1 MLSLFDKLAKQV
13 LLIGGCGFFDAQ
25 FYLLVHN
32 LIMYLHL
39 ILVKIQVRVR
49 LALMLLFVQI
59 LHRQVMG
66 QFFSYGGKKWFGYG
80 G

>member
-13 LLIGGCGFFDAQ
+13 LLIGGCSFFYAQ

-39 ILVKIQVRVR
+39 ILVKIQVWVR

-66 QFFSYGGKKWFGYG
+66 QFFSYRGKQGFG
-80 G
+80 